1 MKINKYHFQVLVVEA
16 GLLLLAGLV
25 TFVVVWVRTVQQKH
39 RADAFLQDVLKLEV
53 GKSTLEEALKLAQKF
68 GAMPWYVNSDDMRC
82 TYQRCELRFVFENR
96 PLTSVHLVRYVELI
110 GTVSVKNGLVVGREL
125 DYGREAGRYEE
136 FEYGVMEHLWSQED
150 HVPRS
155 WIESGMWRLK
165 VREDGIPRI
174 LRVTIGPTSTPD
186 QRKRA
191 YALDLSCLDNLF
203 GCNNPAAMFP
213 PGIAYR
219 GTAFQTHS
227 NDW

>member
-16 GLLLLAGLV
+16 GLLVLAGLF
-25 TFVVVWVRTVQQKH
+25 TFVVLWVRTVQQRH

-82 TYQRCELRFVFENR
+82 TFQRCELHFVFENK
-96 PLTSVHLVRYVELI
+96 PLTSARLVRYVGLI
-110 GTVSVKNGLVVGREL
+110 GTVSVKNGVVVGREI
-125 DYGREAGRYEE
+125 DYQGDGGQ
-136 FEYGVMEHLWSQED
+136 YGQFKYRVMEHLWSQEER
-150 HVPRS
+150 VPRT
-155 WIESGMWRLK
+155 WIDSGMSRLK
-165 VREDGIPRI
+165 VGEDGIPRI
-174 LRVTIGPTSTPD
+174 LLVTVGPTSTPD

-191 YALDLSCLDNLF
+191 YALDLSCLDKLF
-203 GCNNPAAMFP
+203 DCHNPAAMFP

-219 GTAFQTHS
+219 GTFSQTHS